1 MCASSIELAFGF
13 IIGEEVFTAFR
24 GLLSHRKD
32 SPKITEILC
41 QELWGKNSA
50 VRNRNIMKSN

>member
-1 MCASSIELAFGF
+1 MYVSSIELAFGF

-24 GLLSHRKD
+24 GLLSHRID

-41 QELWGKNSA
+41 QELWEKNSA
-50 VRNRNIMKSN
+50 VRNQNIMKSN